1 MLLRFPS
8 YNVQHEWA
16 STLITHKYCRKE
28 QSQGKPKQKENL
40 YTSMHNVQ
48 FPFFWTGTIYNPWTV
63 VALKHNLL

>member
-1 MLLRFPS
+1 MLLRLPS